1 MNIKKWALANK
12 RVIGEPKQISSNK
25 KGKLMK
31 FEIRH
36 LDNSI
41 AIHTFTEKRHQ
52 KQAVKFYNYLFENGQ
67 IKGWGIIV

>member
-1 MNIKKWALANK
+1 
-12 RVIGEPKQISSNK
+12 
-25 KGKLMK
+25 MK